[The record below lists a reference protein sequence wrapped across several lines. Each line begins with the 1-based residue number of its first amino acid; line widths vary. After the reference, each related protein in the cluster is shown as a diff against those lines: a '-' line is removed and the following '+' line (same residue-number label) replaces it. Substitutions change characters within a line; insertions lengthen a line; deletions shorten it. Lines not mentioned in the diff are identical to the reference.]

1 MIELAQHIEVL
12 LLENDCVI
20 VPGFGGFI
28 AHYAPAMRVA
38 EENIFLPPT
47 RVIGFNPQL
56 RLNDGVL
63 VQSYMAV
70 YDTNFSDATK
80 MVEREVAELIAVL
93 HEEGKTDLP
102 NIGEIRYTIH
112 NTYEFIP
119 YDNKITTPYLY
130 GLDSLIPKEKK
141 NREISVNWAFL
152 RNAVAMIAAVA
163 LFFLMS
169 TPVQNT
175 YVEKGNYARLLPTD
189 LFEKIEKQSVAMT
202 PVMLKANVATPQA
215 KPVTTK
221 KKTTTVYK
229 ASVTK
234 PVAVKEVKVAHPE
247 KPMKTADAKV
257 TEASFPYHIIIA
269 SVANTKDAEL
279 MAAELKTKGYA
290 GASVLTGDGKIRVS
304 IMSCAN
310 REDANRQ
317 LLKLREN
324 EAYKNAWML
333 AK

>member
-1 MIELAQHIEVL
+1 
-12 LLENDCVI
+12 
-20 VPGFGGFI
+20 
-28 AHYAPAMRVA
+28 
-38 EENIFLPPT
+38 
-47 RVIGFNPQL
+47 
-56 RLNDGVL
+56 
-63 VQSYMAV
+63 
-70 YDTNFSDATK
+70 
-80 MVEREVAELIAVL
+80 
-93 HEEGKTDLP
+93 
-102 NIGEIRYTIH
+102 
-112 NTYEFIP
+112 
-119 YDNKITTPYLY
+119 
-130 GLDSLIPKEKK
+130 
-141 NREISVNWAFL
+141 
-152 RNAVAMIAAVA
+152 
-163 LFFLMS
+163 MS

-221 KKTTTVYK
+221 KKTKTVYK

-290 GASVLTGDGKIRVS
+290 GASVLTGDSKIRVS